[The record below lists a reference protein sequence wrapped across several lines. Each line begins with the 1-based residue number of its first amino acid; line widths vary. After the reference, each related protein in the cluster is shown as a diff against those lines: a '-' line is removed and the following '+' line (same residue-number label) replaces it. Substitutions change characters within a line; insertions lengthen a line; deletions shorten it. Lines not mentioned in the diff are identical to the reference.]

1 MGLGSTVSTLTATN
15 QTHFCTH
22 FFIAEMSEKLTDSE
36 LGTLSEKKQT
46 RGEKRETPEEVQTQ
60 VEEGHGN
67 PHFQSV
73 NQ

>member
-1 MGLGSTVSTLTATN
+1 
-15 QTHFCTH
+15 
-22 FFIAEMSEKLTDSE
+22 MSEKLTDSE

-67 PHFQSV
+67 SHFQSV